1 MFLNII
7 SLILTVVTVVLIGV
21 ILKLPDLITNTWLE
35 KTKNK
40 NAHDIQIESYF
51 KQLGGKEQQK
61 VLDIWTD
68 FLVDMDK
75 TTKKYN
81 IKAEGAVDNYHKLM
95 HDTVVYGSDRTVN
108 LLSLYNHYT
117 FVAENSTEKSFKMMV
132 YVAFLISSLKEDFSG
147 YYISPLTLL
156 KITIKDFDTYKT
168 VYSEYAKEIEDG
180 LNKR

>member
-61 VLDIWTD
+61 VLDKWTD

-75 TTKKYN
+75 TTKEYN
-81 IKAEGAVDNYHKLM
+81 IKTPGALDRYNKLM
-95 HDTVVYGSDRTVN
+95 HDTIVYGSDRTVKI
-108 LLSLYNHYT
+108 LASYNHFT
-117 FVAENSTEKSFKMMV
+117 FIIEDSKEKSYQMIV
-132 YVAFLISSLKEDFSG
+132 YIAFLVSSLKEDFSG
-147 YYISPLTLL
+147 YHIDPLTLL
-156 KITIKDFDTYKT
+156 KINITDFDDYKKI
-168 VYSEYAKEIEDG
+168 YMNCANEIAQEI
-180 LNKR
+180 KRE